1 MENTMDLNLS
11 TTMQHANHLPQHD
24 FKMRYTE
31 AKLDTQRGLEQMQ
44 SAPPVQ
50 SQSSSPAESER
61 SQRSPQQSTEA
72 AGIEHLAMLCK
83 IKQILPQ
90 IAANAE
96 KAEQLRQVPDEN
108 IALLKQLG
116 FHRAFQPKVY
126 GGLEMSLP
134 DFSDCI
140 VTLAGACAGTAWA
153 FSLLC
158 THSHQI
164 AMFPKQ
170 LQDEIWLANPDA
182 TASSSIAPFGKV
194 EEVEGGVQLNGDYG
208 WSSGCDHAEYAI
220 VGFNRFDAQGNKI
233 YCFGVI
239 PRQDYVIHDN
249 WFAGAI
255 KGSGSKQLQIRDLF
269 IPEYRIQKAKDMME
283 GRSAGFGLYPD
294 SKIYY
299 SPYRPYFASGFS
311 AVSLGIAERMLEAFK
326 EKQKTRIRAYTGANV
341 GASTPMLMRV
351 AESTHQVAAAR
362 AFLEKTWQ
370 DHRAHGEQHIYPS
383 AETLAFWRTN
393 QAYAVKMC
401 IEAVDRLFAAAG
413 ATSWLD
419 GQEMQ
424 RLFRDSHMTGAHAY
438 TDYDVC
444 AQILGRELMGL
455 DPDPSMV

>member
-1 MENTMDLNLS
+1 MENTTAFNSDSNAAYNAADENEGYKV
-11 TTMQHANHLPQHD
+11 T
-24 FKMRYTE
+24 YTE
-31 AKLDTQRGLEQMQ
+31 AKPVANESLLD
-44 SAPPVQ
+44 
-50 SQSSSPAESER
+50 
-61 SQRSPQQSTEA
+61 
-72 AGIEHLAMLCK
+72 K
-83 IKQILPQ
+83 IKAILPQ

-96 KAEQLRQVPDEN
+96 AAEQLRRVPDEN
-108 IALLKQLG
+108 IKLLKDIGL
-116 FHRAFQPKVY
+116 HRAFQPKVY
-126 GGLEMSLP
+126 GGLEISLP
-134 DFSDCI
+134 EFADCI

-194 EEVEGGVQLNGDYG
+194 EEVEGGVQLSGDYG

-220 VGFNRFDAQGNKI
+220 VGFNRFDAEGNKI
-233 YCFGVI
+233 YSFGVI
-239 PRQDYVIHDN
+239 PRADYEIVDN

-255 KGSGSKQLQIRDLF
+255 KSSGSKQLKIRDLF

-283 GRSAGFGLYPD
+283 GKSAGFGLYPE
-294 SKIYY
+294 SKIFY

-311 AVSLGIAERMLEAFK
+311 AVSLGVAERMLEAFK
-326 EKQKTRIRAYTGANV
+326 LKQKTRIRAYTGANL
-341 GASTPMLMRV
+341 GASTPALMRL

-362 AFLEKTWQ
+362 AFLEKTWE
-370 DHRAHGEQHIYPS
+370 DHRVHGEQKRYPTQ
-383 AETLAFWRTN
+383 ETLAFWRTN

-455 DPDPSMV
+455 DPDPTMV